1 MAALTQSYEAFERPG
16 LVVSYKL
23 SNTTVYKGAL
33 VGALSTGYAAPMN
46 HATASMKFLG
56 VANETVNNAS
66 GLPGDKAVN
75 ITKSGSFVFKAA
87 SGFAPSV
94 ADIGKEVYANSD
106 WEVQVSTTGLTNQY
120 KVGTIVAL
128 ETTANGAA
136 GVRVRIDNYT
146 V

>member
-1 MAALTQSYEAFERPG
+1 
-16 LVVSYKL
+16 
-23 SNTTVYKGAL
+23 
-33 VGALSTGYAAPMN
+33 
-46 HATASMKFLG
+46 
-56 VANETVNNAS
+56 
-66 GLPGDKAVN
+66 VN
-75 ITKSGSFVFKAA
+75 ITKSGSFVFNAA

-128 ETTANGAA
+128 EATANGAA